1 MMTTKEFLERYDNE
15 ERFNEAE
22 LETIFEL
29 DFYDDEDDKV
39 YIIEEEYDEP
49 RRWSRF
55 HTRWVE
61 INGRFFELNADE
73 GLTEYQDTE
82 YMIQPQEVTCKQVTR
97 TIVVTENEY
106 SYIERKK

>member
-1 MMTTKEFLERYDNE
+1 MTVKEFLNRYDNE
-15 ERFNEAE
+15 EHFDERE
-22 LETIFEL
+22 LEDIFCL
-29 DFYDDEDDKV
+29 NFDNDNDDKV
-39 YIIEEEYDEP
+39 YIIEEEYGEP

>member
-1 MMTTKEFLERYDNE
+1 MTAKEFLNRYDNGE
-15 ERFNEAE
+15 YFNERE
-22 LETIFEL
+22 LEDIFHLE
-29 DFYDDEDDKV
+29 FHEDEEDKIC
-39 YIIEEEYDEP
+39 IIEEEYDEP

-106 SYIERKK
+106 SYIKRGQ

>member
-1 MMTTKEFLERYDNE
+1 MTVKEFLNRYDNGE
-15 ERFNEAE
+15 DFDERD
-22 LETIFEL
+22 LEDIFEL
-29 DFYDDEDDKV
+29 DFDEDNDDNITV
-39 YIIEEEYDEP
+39 IEEEYDEP

-82 YMIQPQEVTCKQVTR
+82 YMIQPQEVSYKQVTR

>member
-1 MMTTKEFLERYDNE
+1 MTVKEFLNRYDNE
-15 ERFNEAE
+15 DHFDEQD
-22 LETIFEL
+22 LETIFDL
-29 DFYDDEDDKV
+29 DFHEDEDDKV

-82 YMIQPQEVTCKQVTR
+82 YMIQPQEVTYKQVTR

>member
-1 MMTTKEFLERYDNE
+1 MTVKEFFERYDNGE
-15 ERFNEAE
+15 VFDERE
-22 LETIFEL
+22 LEDIFYL
-29 DFYDDEDDKV
+29 DFDNDNDDKV

-106 SYIERKK
+106 TYIKRGN